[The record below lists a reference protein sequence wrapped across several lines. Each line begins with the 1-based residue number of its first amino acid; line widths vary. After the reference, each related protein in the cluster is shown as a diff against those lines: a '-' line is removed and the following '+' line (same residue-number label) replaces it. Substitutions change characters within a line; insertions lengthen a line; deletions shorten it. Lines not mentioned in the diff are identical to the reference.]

1 MNTAE
6 APARCELAQQAFV
19 LHERRRNAPG
29 KLIRANRS
37 AKPYPYRRVL
47 S

>member
-1 MNTAE
+1 MNIAAE
-6 APARCELAQQAFV
+6 PARCEVSQQAFV

-29 KLIRANRS
+29 KLIRAKRS